1 MDKIGTIMHQLLGEL
16 GIERPV
22 QRYQA
27 LLLWPEVV
35 GKQISDVTEPCRI
48 RKGKLFVEVK
58 NAAWRNELVFHKDEI
73 IQKLNQKLGASVVQE
88 IILI

>member
-35 GKQISDVTEPCRI
+35 GKQISDVTEPSRI

>member
-1 MDKIGTIMHQLLGEL
+1 MERIGSIMHKLLGEL

-35 GKQISDVTEPCRI
+35 GERISEVTEANRL
-48 RKGKLFVEVK
+48 RNGKLFIRVK
-58 NAAWRNELVFHKDEI
+58 NAAWRNELVFYKEELV
-73 IQKLNQKLGASVVQE
+73 QKMNRKLGSNVVQE